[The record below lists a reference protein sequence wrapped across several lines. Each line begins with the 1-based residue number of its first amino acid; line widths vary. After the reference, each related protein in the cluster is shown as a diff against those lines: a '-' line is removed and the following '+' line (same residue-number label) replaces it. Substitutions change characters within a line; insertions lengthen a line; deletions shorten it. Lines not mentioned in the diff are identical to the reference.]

1 MSLKNFYFIELKTLI
16 YLLIFNNKI
25 IVSEA
30 HLVEMLDFLVGYESY
45 LAKNEYRFQLGP
57 TNRPENIVIRYVSF
71 AKSMF

>member
-1 MSLKNFYFIELKTLI
+1 MSLKNFLFIELKTLI

-45 LAKNEYRFQLGP
+45 LRKERISVSTRPYEP
-57 TNRPENIVIRYVSF
+57 TRKHRHSLR
-71 AKSMF
+71 